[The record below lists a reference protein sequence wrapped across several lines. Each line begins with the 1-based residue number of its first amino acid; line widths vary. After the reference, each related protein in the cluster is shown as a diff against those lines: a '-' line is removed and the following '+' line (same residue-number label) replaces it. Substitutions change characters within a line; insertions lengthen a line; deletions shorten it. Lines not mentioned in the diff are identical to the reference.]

1 MISSEVSA
9 DANNPASSENALS
22 GDISLPVPV
31 STVTKSFGPGPV
43 LITSTSA
50 FCCEVFCGIEGL
62 ASVGD
67 PTYPPGIEPGPF
79 VSPTKSNAA
88 N

>member
-22 GDISLPVPV
+22 DGISLPS

-43 LITSTSA
+43 LIILTSA
-50 FCCEVFCGIEGL
+50 FCCEVSCGIEGL